1 MPDKYSG
8 ETARINMV
16 NNQLLTN
23 KLRDDR
29 IAQALLSVPRENFVP
44 KTLRGVAYLDEDI
57 ALGSERILM
66 EPMAFARILQAA
78 EIASTDIVLDIACAT
93 GYSTAVLAQL
103 AATVVGLET
112 DEAAVAVAEEQLAAL
127 QIDNAAIVVGDLT
140 AGCEEQGP
148 YDCILVNGAVEVLP
162 AAYASQLAEGGRLVI
177 IERKGPLSQ
186 AVLYAN
192 RGGLVSR
199 RELFDAMA
207 PVLSGFQVAN
217 SFQF

>member
-1 MPDKYSG
+1 MPDRYSG

-44 KTLRGVAYLDEDI
+44 KKLRGVAYLDEDI
-57 ALGSERILM
+57 ALSSERILM

-112 DEAAVAVAEEQLAAL
+112 DEAAVAVA
-127 QIDNAAIVVGDLT
+127 
-140 AGCEEQGP
+140 
-148 YDCILVNGAVEVLP
+148 
-162 AAYASQLAEGGRLVI
+162 
-177 IERKGPLSQ
+177 
-186 AVLYAN
+186 
-192 RGGLVSR
+192 
-199 RELFDAMA
+199 
-207 PVLSGFQVAN
+207 
-217 SFQF
+217 

>member
-1 MPDKYSG
+1 MADKYSG

-112 DEAAVAVAEEQLAAL
+112 DEAAVAVAEAL
-127 QIDNAAIVVGDLT
+127 
-140 AGCEEQGP
+140 
-148 YDCILVNGAVEVLP
+148 
-162 AAYASQLAEGGRLVI
+162 
-177 IERKGPLSQ
+177 
-186 AVLYAN
+186 
-192 RGGLVSR
+192 
-199 RELFDAMA
+199 
-207 PVLSGFQVAN
+207 
-217 SFQF
+217 